1 MFMNDRIW
9 FLSNLLRSRGE
20 RGGEALLD
28 LCLRCLKLKKEGVT
42 LDINPDDLYYK
53 MVTTVRSDYPLN
65 IDPRMLYEV
74 FNVTY
79 DMSVKEYFELLTS
92 CEKEMEIQS
101 ASAQLSEIMFANIK
115 SGDCKVFIPECENF
129 GYSLFELM
137 LKNPDVRF
145 YTSVRN
151 NRTREFMKILYE
163 NTGLTFLDG
172 SIYEYGFT
180 DMRFDSIIC
189 IPVFGIKNANYR
201 GDFISKDYALI
212 AAENLMYHLTPEGRL
227 AIVLPAKVTFGG
239 ADVEHFREFINN
251 NYQIKEI
258 SSLPNKIFSLTSIN
272 TYLFVFA
279 NGRTEDILIRKYQMD
294 SDNKLVVK
302 DEDQKLLFSDEFM
315 ELKDW
320 SIENAFLG
328 EDDEIAQYN
337 KSYEKKD
344 LLNDVATVF
353 RGKAITSKSE
363 GGNIGV
369 INISDITETG
379 INYDS
384 LDSIEDDERKVSK
397 YILQEG
403 DVLVTSRGTL
413 VKVAVFH
420 KTNRPCVASSNINV
434 IRTNNKV
441 LNGEYLKLF
450 LESSVGNKI
459 LKSLQRGTTIVNIN
473 YQDLGTIE
481 VPVPMMDKQMEL
493 VSKYNE
499 GLRVYKELLET
510 AELAWSKLKSDI
522 QNDLF

>member
-1 MFMNDRIW
+1 MNDRIW

-28 LCLRCLKLKKEGVT
+28 LCLRCLKLKKEGITPDV
-42 LDINPDDLYYK
+42 NPDDLYYK

-65 IDPRMLYEV
+65 IDQRILYEV

-79 DMSVKEYFELLTS
+79 DMGVKDYFELLAS

-101 ASAQLSEIMFANIK
+101 ASAQLADIMFASIK
-115 SGDCKVFIPECENF
+115 SGDYKVFIPECENF

-151 NRTREFMKILYE
+151 NRTREFMEILYE
-163 NTGLTFLDG
+163 NTGLTFLEG

-189 IPVFGIKNANYR
+189 IPAFGIKNANYR
-201 GDFISKDYALI
+201 GDFISRDYALI

-227 AIVLPAKVTFGG
+227 TIVLPAKVTFGG

-251 NYQIKEI
+251 TYQIKEI
-258 SSLPNKIFSLTSIN
+258 SSLPNKTFNLMSIN
-272 TYLFVFA
+272 TYLFVFC

-294 SDNKLVVK
+294 SDNNLIVK
-302 DEDQKLLFSDEFM
+302 DEDQKLLFADEFM

-320 SIENAFLG
+320 SIENVFLN

-337 KSYEKKD
+337 RSYEKKD

-369 INISDITETG
+369 INISDITEMG
-379 INYDS
+379 INYDA
-384 LDSIEDDERKVSK
+384 LDSFEEEPRKVAK
-397 YILQEG
+397 YILEEG

-420 KTNRPCVASSNINV
+420 ENGKPCVASSNINV
-434 IRTNNKV
+434 IRTNKKI
-441 LNGEYLKLF
+441 LIGEYLKLF

-459 LKSLQRGTTIVNIN
+459 IKALQRGTTIVNIN

-481 VPVPMMDKQMEL
+481 VPVPTMQKQCEL
-493 VSKYNE
+493 VEKYNE
-499 GLRVYKELLET
+499 GLRIYKELLTT
-510 AELAWSKLKSDI
+510 AEIAWEKVKSDI